1 MAHELRDRLVAMG
14 SEQAQAFHDI
24 LHVYEGLADRY
35 GLWDAANIMM
45 EWCSDDGFIDFRAW
59 LIAQGKEV
67 YLSAL
72 KDPDTLADIEPYGNC
87 CFESLPYVGDDAY
100 RQLTGQDAYENADPA
115 ARKKWKAILGAD
127 IVYREDIRFPR
138 PRRALPAAYPRLCAK
153 YGGAERFDTDDIG
166 WNIGSKDVRSLL
178 ERGKEYD
185 LEKKLSQKK
194 GGEGR

>member
-87 CFESLPYVGDDAY
+87 CFESLSYVGDDAY
-100 RQLTGQDAYENADPA
+100 RQLTGQNAYENADPA

-127 IVYREDIRFPR
+127 IVYQGRDGHCPPPIPVCAPNMEGQNDLTPMILAGTSD
-138 PRRALPAAYPRLCAK
+138 RRMCGRYWS
-153 YGGAERFDTDDIG
+153 G
-166 WNIGSKDVRSLL
+166 
-178 ERGKEYD
+178 
-185 LEKKLSQKK
+185 EKSMT
-194 GGEGR
+194 